1 MVLPKIERCTCTNF
15 IVQTSVLTTQVES
28 PDSKNQSLAMEEE
41 DRMEREK
48 VTSREEL
55 QVGAPAP
62 APAPA
67 TAPAPA
73 HSISAPAPI

>member
-1 MVLPKIERCTCTNF
+1 MVLPKIECCTCTNF
-15 IVQTSVLTTQVES
+15 IVQTSVLPTQVES

-62 APAPA
+62 APA

-73 HSISAPAPI
+73 HSIAAPAPI